1 MTTTVTPATQ
11 QEILGGVK
19 SSLLITDD
27 DIKLF
32 SEFTKSFNRNDATS
46 KDIYTLINKLYR
58 TTEKNSV
65 TLHLGRLFNVVSN
78 GNDKVVEKLKGI
90 AKLAKASVDLKVI
103 LKIEDSFYY
112 NIEGS
117 VKLFVA
123 IEKANK
129 LTMIDDLKDCR
140 KVLKECYNE
149 ADTMAVYNNKLNK
162 VIKDLRAK
170 YGIIDIDGIS
180 VVSDIKKKVSKLSN
194 TEKEE
199 LISFLQSSLS

>member
-1 MTTTVTPATQ
+1 MTTTVTPATM

-19 SSLLITDD
+19 SSLQINDD

-78 GNDKVVEKLKGI
+78 GNDKIVEKLKGI

-103 LKIEDSFYY
+103 LKIEDAFYY

-129 LTMIDDLKDCR
+129 LTMIEDLKDCR

-149 ADTMAVYNNKLNK
+149 ADTMATYNNKLNK
-162 VIKDLRAK
+162 AIKDLRTK
-170 YGIIDIDGIS
+170 YGIIDIDGVS
-180 VVSDIKKKVSKLSN
+180 VVSDIKKKVAKLSN

-199 LISFLQSSLS
+199 LIAFLQSSLA